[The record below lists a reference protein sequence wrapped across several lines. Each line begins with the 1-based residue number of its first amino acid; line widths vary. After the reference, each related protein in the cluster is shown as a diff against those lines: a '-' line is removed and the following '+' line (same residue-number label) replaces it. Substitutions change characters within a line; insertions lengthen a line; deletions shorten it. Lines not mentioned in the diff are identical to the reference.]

1 MKTQIQIVKVKGLKQ
16 AFLGG
21 KFQSYVAV
29 NERMQFGCLPNESTP
44 YLPLGGKKT
53 LESVLSI
60 LEFKTF

>member
-1 MKTQIQIVKVKGLKQ
+1 MKANIQIVKVKGLKQ

-29 NERMQFGCLPNESTP
+29 NEQMQFGCLPNESTP

-53 LESVLSI
+53 LE
-60 LEFKTF
+60 